1 MMAVAFPRMPSISDI
16 SAVQKVTM
24 PNKLLPLYANRRTI
38 LSANSISLSRS
49 PTTDSVAGSM

>member
-1 MMAVAFPRMPSISDI
+1 MMAVTFPRMPSISDI